1 MSSAN
6 TFMGVLLALT
16 CSLFFSAP
24 LQAQEANFSITVT
37 DAETKE
43 PLSGVTVY
51 ISECECGGITNPSGI
66 FLKRLERGNYEITLD
81 YLGYATQTLKVNLDG
96 NKSLV
101 AALEVTQEQLSEV
114 VLTAKKR
121 NQNVES
127 PQMGVFELSSRE
139 LAKMPAALGEFD
151 VLRSITMM
159 AGVNNAGD
167 ISNGVSIRGGS
178 LDQNLML
185 LESAPVFNPTHLF
198 GLFSVF
204 TPEVIS
210 GVDIYRANIP
220 AKYGGRIASVVDVKI
235 ENPYTD
241 SFKFEGGIGLISSRL
256 SLTTPIIK
264 DKLMLLAGGRVG
276 FSDLLFPLLVPRLKN
291 TRANFADSTI
301 KLLYLP
307 TENDQLTYTNFY
319 SKDFYQLDL
328 ISSIENIVSSANQ
341 YDFMTMNHTLKWL
354 HTFDN
359 NTNLTSKLVRSDYL
373 PKNLFPEVDSDNV
386 IEFESS
392 IQYLSAQIEY
402 FNNQTSKVDY
412 YLGAQLNRY
421 TIEPGKLDPGS
432 GNSINAVDLGQEI
445 GDEWSAYAS
454 LDFSLTPKLTLS
466 TGVRLTYFNLLG
478 PYTEALYDENFN
490 FDQNRTYAAGESV
503 VNYAYP
509 EPRLGLNLKLGE
521 YSSVKASYARMFQ
534 YIQNIYNTNTPLP
547 TSRWKIS
554 DRYVLPQQNDTYGI
568 GFYQDF
574 ESQGIAFSAET
585 YYRNTTNNL
594 TYKPGANF
602 FLSRNIETEVVQADG
617 RSYGIEVG
625 LNKSTGRFNGFL
637 NYTWARSLL
646 QTNEAAP
653 EDRINNNDWYASDF
667 DRPHTLNATIN
678 FEGDLYNKI
687 SFNFVGQSGRPY
699 TIANGVYKQ
708 QNVTIPIYLNRN
720 NARLPTYHRL
730 DFAWTIAYSKDPKRR
745 FKGDWV
751 FTIYNIYGRKN
762 PFNIYYAQR
771 NGTVDGSVF
780 LSSPLGAYELTALRG
795 TLVSLSYNFRFQ

>member
-1 MSSAN
+1 MRNSHRAW
-6 TFMGVLLALT
+6 FLWILLLGGLTLGYGQEYAL
-16 CSLFFSAP
+16 SVS
-24 LQAQEANFSITVT
+24 VT
-37 DAETKE
+37 DQETNE

-51 ISECECGGITNPSGI
+51 ITQCECGGITNPSGL
-66 FLKRLERGNYEITLD
+66 FVKRLASGTYDLTLD
-81 YLGYATQTLKVNLDG
+81 YLGYATQQVKVQISANQTV
-96 NKSLV
+96 KV
-101 AALEVTQEQLSEV
+101 AMEVVQEQLSEV

-235 ENPYTD
+235 TNPYTD
-241 SFKFEGGIGLISSRL
+241 RFKLEGGIGLISSRL
-256 SLTTPIIK
+256 SLTTPLIK

-291 TRANFADSTI
+291 TRANFSDHTI

-307 TENDQLTYTNFY
+307 SADDQITYTNFY

-341 YDFMTMNHTLKWL
+341 YDFSTMNHSMKWL

-359 NTNLTSKLVRSDYL
+359 NTNLTTKLVASDYQ

-386 IEFESS
+386 IRFESR
-392 IQYLSAQIEY
+392 IRYLSGQIEY

-412 YLGAQLNRY
+412 YVGGQFNRY
-421 TIEPGKLDPGS
+421 LIEPGSLDPGS
-432 GNSINAVDLGQEI
+432 GNSINPVLLGEET
-445 GDEWSAYAS
+445 GDEWSVYGSA
-454 LDFSLTPKLTLS
+454 DFALTPKLTLS
-466 TGVRLTYFNLLG
+466 SGFRLSQFNLVG
-478 PYTEALYDENFN
+478 PYEEALYDD
-490 FDQNRTYAAGESV
+490 DQNFVDTQNYQAGEKVIS
-503 VNYAYP
+503 YIYP
-509 EPRLGLNLKLGE
+509 EPRLGLNLKVGE
-521 YSSVKASYARMFQ
+521 RASLKASYARMYQ

-554 DRYVLPQQNDTYGI
+554 DRYVKPQQNDTYGF
-568 GFYQDF
+568 GFYKDF
-574 ESQGIAFSAET
+574 DDAGLELSAET
-585 YYRNTTNNL
+585 YYRNTSNNL

-602 FLSRNIETEVVQADG
+602 FLSRAIETEVVQADG
-617 RSYGIEVG
+617 RSYGLEFG
-625 LNKSTGRFNGFL
+625 LHKNTGRFNGFL

-646 QTNEAAP
+646 KTNEAAP
-653 EDRINNNDWYASDF
+653 EDRINNNLWYASDF
-667 DRPHTLNATIN
+667 DRPHTVNATLN

-687 SFNFVGQSGRPY
+687 SFNFVGQTGRPY

-730 DFAWTIAYSKDPKRR
+730 DFSWTIAYSKDPKRR

-751 FTIYNIYGRKN
+751 FTVYNIYGRKN

-771 NGTVDGSVF
+771 NGGVDGNVF

>member
-1 MSSAN
+1 MRNSLHAC
-6 TFMGVLLALT
+6 FLWILLLGGLTLGYGQEYAL
-16 CSLFFSAP
+16 SVS
-24 LQAQEANFSITVT
+24 VT
-37 DAETKE
+37 DQETNE

-51 ISECECGGITNPSGI
+51 ITQCECGGITNPSGL
-66 FLKRLERGNYEITLD
+66 FVKRLASGTYDLTLD
-81 YLGYATQTLKVNLDG
+81 YLGYATQQIKVQLSANQTV
-96 NKSLV
+96 K
-101 AALEVTQEQLSEV
+101 AAMEVVQEQLSEV

-235 ENPYTD
+235 TNPYTD
-241 SFKFEGGIGLISSRL
+241 RFKLEGGIGLISSRL
-256 SLTTPIIK
+256 SLTTPLIK

-291 TRANFADSTI
+291 TRANFSDHTI

-307 TENDQLTYTNFY
+307 SADDQITYTNFY

-341 YDFMTMNHTLKWL
+341 YDFSTMNHSMKWL

-359 NTNLTSKLVRSDYL
+359 NTNLTTKLVASDYQ

-386 IEFESS
+386 IRFESR
-392 IQYLSAQIEY
+392 IRYLSGQIEY

-412 YLGAQLNRY
+412 YVGGQFNRY
-421 TIEPGKLDPGS
+421 LIEPGSLDPGS
-432 GNSINAVDLGQEI
+432 GNSINPVRLGEET
-445 GDEWSAYAS
+445 GDEWSVYGSA
-454 LDFSLTPKLTLS
+454 DFALTPKLTLS
-466 TGVRLTYFNLLG
+466 SGFRVSQFNLVG
-478 PYTEALYDENFN
+478 PYEEALYDA
-490 FDQNRTYAAGESV
+490 DQNFVNTQNYQAGEKVIS
-503 VNYAYP
+503 YTYP
-509 EPRLGLNLKLGE
+509 EPRLGLNLKVGE
-521 YSSVKASYARMFQ
+521 RASLKASYARMYQ

-554 DRYVLPQQNDTYGI
+554 DRYVKPQQNDTYGF
-568 GFYQDF
+568 GFYKDF
-574 ESQGIAFSAET
+574 DDAGLELSAET
-585 YYRNTTNNL
+585 YYRNTSNNL

-602 FLSRNIETEVVQADG
+602 FLSRAIETEVVQADG
-617 RSYGIEVG
+617 RSYGLEFG
-625 LNKSTGRFNGFL
+625 LHKNTGRFNGFL

-646 QTNEAAP
+646 KTNEAAP
-653 EDRINNNDWYASDF
+653 EDRINNNLWYASDF
-667 DRPHTLNATIN
+667 DRPHTVNATLN

-687 SFNFVGQSGRPY
+687 SFNFVGQTGRPY

-730 DFAWTIAYSKDPKRR
+730 DFSWTIAYSKDPKRR

-751 FTIYNIYGRKN
+751 FTVYNIYGRKN

-771 NGTVDGSVF
+771 NGGVDGNVF

>member
-1 MSSAN
+1 MRNSHRAW
-6 TFMGVLLALT
+6 FLWILLLGGLTLGYGQEYAL
-16 CSLFFSAP
+16 SVS
-24 LQAQEANFSITVT
+24 VT
-37 DAETKE
+37 DQETNE

-51 ISECECGGITNPSGI
+51 ITQCECGGITNPSGL
-66 FLKRLERGNYEITLD
+66 FVKRLASGTYDLTLD
-81 YLGYATQTLKVNLDG
+81 YLGYATQQIKVQISANQTV
-96 NKSLV
+96 KV
-101 AALEVTQEQLSEV
+101 AMEVVQEQLSEV

-235 ENPYTD
+235 TNPYTD
-241 SFKFEGGIGLISSRL
+241 RFKLEGGIGLISSRL
-256 SLTTPIIK
+256 SLTTPLIK

-291 TRANFADSTI
+291 TRANFSDHTI

-307 TENDQLTYTNFY
+307 SADDQITYTNFY

-341 YDFMTMNHTLKWL
+341 YDFSTMNHSIKWL

-359 NTNLTSKLVRSDYL
+359 NTNLTTKLVASDYQ

-386 IEFESS
+386 IRFESR
-392 IQYLSAQIEY
+392 IRYLSGQIEY

-412 YLGAQLNRY
+412 YVGGQFNRY
-421 TIEPGKLDPGS
+421 LIEPGSLDPGS
-432 GNSINAVDLGQEI
+432 GNSINPVLLGEET
-445 GDEWSAYAS
+445 GDEWSVYGSA
-454 LDFSLTPKLTLS
+454 DFALTPKLTLS
-466 TGVRLTYFNLLG
+466 SGFRLSQFNLVG
-478 PYTEALYDENFN
+478 PYEEALYDA
-490 FDQNRTYAAGESV
+490 DQNFVDTQNYQAGEKVIS
-503 VNYAYP
+503 YTYP
-509 EPRLGLNLKLGE
+509 EPRLGLNLKVGE
-521 YSSVKASYARMFQ
+521 RASLKASYARMYQ

-554 DRYVLPQQNDTYGI
+554 DRYVKPQQNDTYGF
-568 GFYQDF
+568 GFYKDF
-574 ESQGIAFSAET
+574 DDAGLELSAET
-585 YYRNTTNNL
+585 YYRNTSNNL

-602 FLSRNIETEVVQADG
+602 FLSRAIETEVVQADG
-617 RSYGIEVG
+617 RSYGLEFG
-625 LNKSTGRFNGFL
+625 LHKNTGRFNGFL

-646 QTNEAAP
+646 KTNEAAP
-653 EDRINNNDWYASDF
+653 EDRINNNLWYASDF
-667 DRPHTLNATIN
+667 DRPHTVNATLN

-687 SFNFVGQSGRPY
+687 SFNFVGQTGRPY

-730 DFAWTIAYSKDPKRR
+730 DFSWTIAYSKDPKRR

-751 FTIYNIYGRKN
+751 FTVYNIYGRKN

-771 NGTVDGSVF
+771 NGGVDGNVF

>member
-1 MSSAN
+1 MRNSHRAW
-6 TFMGVLLALT
+6 FLWILLLGGLTLGYGQEYAL
-16 CSLFFSAP
+16 SVS
-24 LQAQEANFSITVT
+24 VT
-37 DAETKE
+37 DQETNE

-51 ISECECGGITNPSGI
+51 ITQCECGGITNPSGL
-66 FLKRLERGNYEITLD
+66 FVKRLASGTYDLTLD
-81 YLGYATQTLKVNLDG
+81 YLGYATQQVKVQISANQTV
-96 NKSLV
+96 KV
-101 AALEVTQEQLSEV
+101 AMEVVQEQLSEV

-235 ENPYTD
+235 TNPYTD
-241 SFKFEGGIGLISSRL
+241 RFKLEGGIGLISSRL
-256 SLTTPIIK
+256 SLTTPLIK

-291 TRANFADSTI
+291 TRANFSDHTI

-307 TENDQLTYTNFY
+307 SADDQITYTNFY

-341 YDFMTMNHTLKWL
+341 YDFSTMNHSMKWL

-359 NTNLTSKLVRSDYL
+359 NTNLTTKLVASDYQ

-386 IEFESS
+386 IRFESR
-392 IQYLSAQIEY
+392 IRYLSGQIEY

-412 YLGAQLNRY
+412 YVGGQFNRY
-421 TIEPGKLDPGS
+421 LIEPGSLDPGS
-432 GNSINAVDLGQEI
+432 GNSINPVLLGEET
-445 GDEWSAYAS
+445 GDEWSVYGSA
-454 LDFSLTPKLTLS
+454 DFALTPKLTLS
-466 TGVRLTYFNLLG
+466 SGFRVSQFNLVG
-478 PYTEALYDENFN
+478 PYEEALYDA
-490 FDQNRTYAAGESV
+490 DQNFVDTQNYQAGEKVISY
-503 VNYAYP
+503 NYP
-509 EPRLGLNLKLGE
+509 EPRLGLNLKVGE
-521 YSSVKASYARMFQ
+521 RASLKASYARMYQ

-554 DRYVLPQQNDTYGI
+554 DRYVKPQQNDTYGF
-568 GFYQDF
+568 GFYKDF
-574 ESQGIAFSAET
+574 DEAGLELSAET
-585 YYRNTTNNL
+585 YYRNTSNNL

-602 FLSRNIETEVVQADG
+602 FLSRAIETEVVQADG
-617 RSYGIEVG
+617 RSYGLEFG
-625 LNKSTGRFNGFL
+625 LHKNTGRFNGFL

-646 QTNEAAP
+646 KTNEAAP
-653 EDRINNNDWYASDF
+653 EDRINNNLWYASDF
-667 DRPHTLNATIN
+667 DRPHTVNATLN

-687 SFNFVGQSGRPY
+687 SFNFVGQTGRPY

-730 DFAWTIAYSKDPKRR
+730 DFSWTIAYSKDPKRR

-751 FTIYNIYGRKN
+751 FTVYNIYGRKN

-771 NGTVDGSVF
+771 NGGVDGNVF

>member
-1 MSSAN
+1 MKYSLHACFLWILLLGGLTSAY
-6 TFMGVLLALT
+6 GQEYAL
-16 CSLFFSAP
+16 SVS
-24 LQAQEANFSITVT
+24 VT
-37 DAETKE
+37 DQETNE

-51 ISECECGGITNPSGI
+51 ITQCECGGITNPSGL
-66 FLKRLERGNYEITLD
+66 FVKRLASGTYDLTLD
-81 YLGYATQTLKVNLDG
+81 YLGYATQQIKVQLSANQTV
-96 NKSLV
+96 K
-101 AALEVTQEQLSEV
+101 AAMEVVQEQLSEV

-235 ENPYTD
+235 TNPYTD
-241 SFKFEGGIGLISSRL
+241 RFKLEGGIGLISSRL
-256 SLTTPIIK
+256 SLTTPLIK

-291 TRANFADSTI
+291 TRANFSDHTI

-307 TENDQLTYTNFY
+307 SADDQITYTNFY

-341 YDFMTMNHTLKWL
+341 YDFSTMNHSMKWL
-354 HTFDN
+354 HTFEN
-359 NTNLTSKLVRSDYL
+359 NTNLTTKLVASDYQ
-373 PKNLFPEVDSDNV
+373 PKNLFPEVDRDNV
-386 IEFESS
+386 IRYESR
-392 IQYLSAQIEY
+392 IRYLSGQIEY
-402 FNNQTSKVDY
+402 FNNQTSKIDY
-412 YLGAQLNRY
+412 YVGGQINRY
-421 TIEPGKLDPGS
+421 LIEPGSLDPGS
-432 GNSINAVDLGQEI
+432 GNSINPVRLGEET
-445 GDEWSAYAS
+445 GDEWSVYGSA
-454 LDFSLTPKLTLS
+454 DFALTPKLTLS
-466 TGVRLTYFNLLG
+466 SGFRVSQFNLVG
-478 PYTEALYDENFN
+478 PYKEALYDADENF
-490 FDQNRTYAAGESV
+490 
-503 VNYAYP
+503 VNTLNYQAREKVISYTYP
-509 EPRLGLNLKLGE
+509 EPRIGLNLKVGE
-521 YSSVKASYARMFQ
+521 QASLKASYARMYQ

-554 DRYVLPQQNDTYGI
+554 DRYVKPQQNDTYGF
-568 GFYQDF
+568 GFYKDF
-574 ESQGIAFSAET
+574 DDAGLELSAET
-585 YYRNTTNNL
+585 YYRNTSNNL

-602 FLSRNIETEVVQADG
+602 FLSRAIETEVVQADG
-617 RSYGIEVG
+617 RSYGLEFG
-625 LNKSTGRFNGFL
+625 LHKKTGRFNGFL

-646 QTNEAAP
+646 KTNEAAP
-653 EDRINNNDWYASDF
+653 EDRINNNLWYASDF
-667 DRPHTLNATIN
+667 DRPHTVNATLN

-687 SFNFVGQSGRPY
+687 SFNFVGQTGRPY

-730 DFAWTIAYSKDPKRR
+730 DFSWTIAYSKDPKRR

-771 NGTVDGSVF
+771 NGGVDGNVF

>member
-1 MSSAN
+1 MRNSHRAW
-6 TFMGVLLALT
+6 FLWILLLGGLTLGYGQEYAL
-16 CSLFFSAP
+16 SVS
-24 LQAQEANFSITVT
+24 VT
-37 DAETKE
+37 DQETNE

-51 ISECECGGITNPSGI
+51 ITQCECGGITNPSGL
-66 FLKRLERGNYEITLD
+66 FVKRLASGTYDLTLD
-81 YLGYATQTLKVNLDG
+81 YLGYATQQVKVQISANQTV
-96 NKSLV
+96 KV
-101 AALEVTQEQLSEV
+101 AMEVVQEQLSEV

-235 ENPYTD
+235 TNPYTD
-241 SFKFEGGIGLISSRL
+241 RFKLEGGIGLISSRL
-256 SLTTPIIK
+256 SLTTPLIK

-291 TRANFADSTI
+291 TRANFSDHTI

-307 TENDQLTYTNFY
+307 SADDQITYTNFY

-341 YDFMTMNHTLKWL
+341 YDFSTMNHSMKWL

-359 NTNLTSKLVRSDYL
+359 NTNLTTKLVASDYQ

-386 IEFESS
+386 IRFESR
-392 IQYLSAQIEY
+392 IRYLSGQIEY

-412 YLGAQLNRY
+412 YVGGQFNRY
-421 TIEPGKLDPGS
+421 LIEPGSLDPGS
-432 GNSINAVDLGQEI
+432 GNSINPVLLGEET
-445 GDEWSAYAS
+445 GEEWSVYGSA
-454 LDFSLTPKLTLS
+454 DFALTPKLTLS
-466 TGVRLTYFNLLG
+466 SGFRVSQFNLVG
-478 PYTEALYDENFN
+478 PYEEALYDA
-490 FDQNRTYAAGESV
+490 DQNFVDTQNYQAGEKVISY
-503 VNYAYP
+503 NYP
-509 EPRLGLNLKLGE
+509 EPRLGLNLKVGE
-521 YSSVKASYARMFQ
+521 RASLKASYARMYQ

-554 DRYVLPQQNDTYGI
+554 DRYVKPQQNDTYGF
-568 GFYQDF
+568 GFYKDF
-574 ESQGIAFSAET
+574 DEAGLELSAET
-585 YYRNTTNNL
+585 YYRNTSNNL

-602 FLSRNIETEVVQADG
+602 FLSRAIETEVVQADG
-617 RSYGIEVG
+617 RSYGLEFG
-625 LNKSTGRFNGFL
+625 LHKNTGRFNGFL

-646 QTNEAAP
+646 KTNEAAP
-653 EDRINNNDWYASDF
+653 EDRINNNLWYASDF
-667 DRPHTLNATIN
+667 DRPHTVNATLN

-687 SFNFVGQSGRPY
+687 SFNFVGQTGRPY

-730 DFAWTIAYSKDPKRR
+730 DFSWTIAYSKDPKRR

-751 FTIYNIYGRKN
+751 FTVYNIYGRKN

-771 NGTVDGSVF
+771 NGGVDGNVF

>member
-1 MSSAN
+1 MN
-6 TFMGVLLALT
+6 RIQHLFLMCVLCFGVGTPVFGQDFAL
-16 CSLFFSAP
+16 SVSVF
-24 LQAQEANFSITVT
+24 

-51 ISECECGGITNPSGI
+51 ITECECGGITNPSGI
-66 FLKRLERGNYEITLD
+66 FVKRFDTGTYELKFD
-81 YLGYATQTLKVNLDG
+81 YLGYATQTLRVELKG
-96 NKSLV
+96 NESLKIGM
-101 AALEVTQEQLSEV
+101 EVTQEQLSEV

-235 ENPYTD
+235 NNPYTD
-241 SFKFEGGIGLISSRL
+241 SFQFEGGIGLISSRL

-291 TRANFADSTI
+291 TRANFSDHTI

-307 TENDQLTYTNFY
+307 SAEDQITYTNFY
-319 SKDFYQLDL
+319 SKDFYKLDL

-341 YDFMTMNHTLKWL
+341 YDFSTMNHTLKWL
-354 HTFDN
+354 HTFEN
-359 NTNLTSKLVRSDYL
+359 NTNLTTKLVSSDYQ

-386 IEFESS
+386 IRYESS
-392 IQYLSAQIEY
+392 IQYLSGQIEY
-402 FNNQTSKVDY
+402 LNNQTGEVDY
-412 YLGAQLNRY
+412 YLGAQFNRY
-421 TIEPGKLDPGS
+421 HIEPGKLDPGA
-432 GNSINAVDLGQEI
+432 GNSINPVNLGQEL
-445 GDEWSAYAS
+445 GDEWSVYGSADVS
-454 LDFSLTPKLTLS
+454 ISPKLTLS
-466 TGVRLTYFNLLG
+466 TGFRLSQFNLVG
-478 PYTEALYDENFN
+478 PYEEARYDA
-490 FDQNRTYAAGESV
+490 DQNYEGSIQYQSGERV
-503 VNYAYP
+503 VSYTYP
-509 EPRLGLNLKLGE
+509 EPRLGLNWMVGE
-521 YSSVKASYARMFQ
+521 RASFKASYARMYQ

-554 DRYVLPQQNDTYGI
+554 DRYVKPQQNDTYGF
-568 GFYQDF
+568 GFYKDF
-574 ESQGIAFSAET
+574 DRQGLELSAET

-594 TYKPGANF
+594 TYKPGADF
-602 FLSRNIETEVVQADG
+602 FLSRSIETEVVQADG
-617 RSYGIEVG
+617 RSYGFEFG
-625 LNKSTGRFNGFL
+625 LHKNSGRFNGFV

-646 QTNEAAP
+646 QTNEVNP
-653 EDRINNNDWYASDF
+653 EDRINNNAWYASDF
-667 DRPHTLNATIN
+667 DRPHTLNATLN

-687 SFNFVGQSGRPY
+687 SFNFVGQTGRPY

-730 DFAWTIAYSKDPKRR
+730 DFSWTIAYSKDPKRR

-771 NGTVDGSVF
+771 NGGVDGSVF

-795 TLVSLSYNFRFQ
+795 TLVSLSYNFRFK

>member
-1 MSSAN
+1 MRNSHRAW
-6 TFMGVLLALT
+6 FLWILLLGGLTLGYGQEYAL
-16 CSLFFSAP
+16 SVS
-24 LQAQEANFSITVT
+24 VT
-37 DAETKE
+37 DQETNE

-51 ISECECGGITNPSGI
+51 ITQCECGGITNPSGL
-66 FLKRLERGNYEITLD
+66 FVKRLASGTYDLTLD
-81 YLGYATQTLKVNLDG
+81 YLGYATQQVKVQISANQTV
-96 NKSLV
+96 KV
-101 AALEVTQEQLSEV
+101 AMEVVQEQLSEV

-235 ENPYTD
+235 TNPYTD
-241 SFKFEGGIGLISSRL
+241 RFKLEGGIGLISSRL
-256 SLTTPIIK
+256 SLTTPLIK

-291 TRANFADSTI
+291 TRANFSDHTI

-307 TENDQLTYTNFY
+307 SADDQITYTNFY

-341 YDFMTMNHTLKWL
+341 YDFSTMNHSMKWL

-359 NTNLTSKLVRSDYL
+359 NTNLTTKLVASDYQ

-386 IEFESS
+386 IRFESR
-392 IQYLSAQIEY
+392 IRYLSGQIEY

-412 YLGAQLNRY
+412 YVGGQFNRY
-421 TIEPGKLDPGS
+421 LIEPGSLDPGS
-432 GNSINAVDLGQEI
+432 GNSINPVLLGEET
-445 GDEWSAYAS
+445 GDEWSVYGSA
-454 LDFSLTPKLTLS
+454 DFALTPKLTLS
-466 TGVRLTYFNLLG
+466 SGFRVSQFNLVG
-478 PYTEALYDENFN
+478 PYEEALYDA
-490 FDQNRTYAAGESV
+490 DQNFVDTQNYQAGEKVISY
-503 VNYAYP
+503 NYP
-509 EPRLGLNLKLGE
+509 EPRLGLNLKVGE
-521 YSSVKASYARMFQ
+521 RASLKASYARMYQ

-554 DRYVLPQQNDTYGI
+554 DRYVKPQQNDTYGF
-568 GFYQDF
+568 GFYKDF
-574 ESQGIAFSAET
+574 DEAGLELSAET
-585 YYRNTTNNL
+585 YYRNTSNNL

-602 FLSRNIETEVVQADG
+602 FLSRAIETEVVQADG
-617 RSYGIEVG
+617 RSYGLEFG
-625 LNKSTGRFNGFL
+625 LHKNTGRFNGFL

-646 QTNEAAP
+646 KTNEAAP
-653 EDRINNNDWYASDF
+653 EDRINNNLWYASDF
-667 DRPHTLNATIN
+667 DRPHTVNATLN

-687 SFNFVGQSGRPY
+687 SFNFVGQTGRPY

-730 DFAWTIAYSKDPKRR
+730 DFSWTIAYSKDPKRR

-771 NGTVDGSVF
+771 NGGVDGNVF

>member
-1 MSSAN
+1 MRNSLHAC
-6 TFMGVLLALT
+6 FVWIFLLGGLTLGYGQEYAL
-16 CSLFFSAP
+16 SVS
-24 LQAQEANFSITVT
+24 VT
-37 DAETKE
+37 DQETNE

-51 ISECECGGITNPSGI
+51 ITQCECGGITNPSGL
-66 FLKRLERGNYEITLD
+66 FVKRLASGTYDLTLD
-81 YLGYATQTLKVNLDG
+81 YLGYATQQIKVQLSG
-96 NKSLV
+96 NQTIKV
-101 AALEVTQEQLSEV
+101 TMEVVQEQLSEV

-235 ENPYTD
+235 TNPYTD
-241 SFKFEGGIGLISSRL
+241 RFKLEGGIGLISSRL
-256 SLTTPIIK
+256 SLTTPLIK

-291 TRANFADSTI
+291 TRANFSDHTI

-307 TENDQLTYTNFY
+307 SADDQITYTNFY

-341 YDFMTMNHTLKWL
+341 YDFSTMNHSMKWL

-359 NTNLTSKLVRSDYL
+359 NTNLTTKLVASDYQ
-373 PKNLFPEVDSDNV
+373 PKNLFPEVESDNV
-386 IEFESS
+386 IRFESR
-392 IQYLSAQIEY
+392 IRYLSGQIEY

-412 YLGAQLNRY
+412 YLGGQFNRY
-421 TIEPGKLDPGS
+421 LIEPGSLDPGS
-432 GNSINAVDLGQEI
+432 GNSINPVRLGEET
-445 GDEWSAYAS
+445 GDEWSVYGSA
-454 LDFSLTPKLTLS
+454 DFALTPKLTLS
-466 TGVRLTYFNLLG
+466 SGFRLSQFNLVG
-478 PYTEALYDENFN
+478 PYEEALYDADENFV
-490 FDQNRTYAAGESV
+490 DTQNYQAGEKVIS
-503 VNYAYP
+503 YTYP
-509 EPRLGLNLKLGE
+509 EPRLGLNLKVGE
-521 YSSVKASYARMFQ
+521 RASLKASYARMYQ

-554 DRYVLPQQNDTYGI
+554 DRYVEPQQNDTYGF
-568 GFYQDF
+568 GFYKDF
-574 ESQGIAFSAET
+574 DDAGLELSAET
-585 YYRNTTNNL
+585 YYRNTSNNL

-602 FLSRNIETEVVQADG
+602 FLSRAIETEVVQADG
-617 RSYGIEVG
+617 RSYGLEFG
-625 LNKSTGRFNGFL
+625 LHKNTGRFNGFL

-646 QTNEAAP
+646 KTNEASP
-653 EDRINNNDWYASDF
+653 EDRINNNLWYASDF
-667 DRPHTLNATIN
+667 DRPHTVNATLN

-687 SFNFVGQSGRPY
+687 SFNFVGQTGRPY

-730 DFAWTIAYSKDPKRR
+730 DFSWTIAYSKDPKRR

-751 FTIYNIYGRKN
+751 FTVYNIYGRKN

-771 NGTVDGSVF
+771 NGGVDGNVF

>member
-1 MSSAN
+1 MRNSLHAC
-6 TFMGVLLALT
+6 FVWIFLLGGLTLGYGQEYAL
-16 CSLFFSAP
+16 SVS
-24 LQAQEANFSITVT
+24 VT
-37 DAETKE
+37 DQETNE

-51 ISECECGGITNPSGI
+51 ITQCECGGITNPSGL
-66 FLKRLERGNYEITLD
+66 FVKRLASGTYDLTLD
-81 YLGYATQTLKVNLDG
+81 YLGYATQQIKVQLSG
-96 NKSLV
+96 NQTIKV
-101 AALEVTQEQLSEV
+101 TMEVVQEQLSEV

-235 ENPYTD
+235 TNPYTD
-241 SFKFEGGIGLISSRL
+241 RFKLEGGIGLISSRL
-256 SLTTPIIK
+256 SLTTPLIK

-291 TRANFADSTI
+291 TRANFSDHTI

-307 TENDQLTYTNFY
+307 SADDQITYTNFY

-341 YDFMTMNHTLKWL
+341 YDFSTMNHSMKWL

-359 NTNLTSKLVRSDYL
+359 NTNLTTKLVASDYQ
-373 PKNLFPEVDSDNV
+373 PKNLFPEVESDNV
-386 IEFESS
+386 IRFESR
-392 IQYLSAQIEY
+392 IRYLSGQIEY

-412 YLGAQLNRY
+412 YLGGQFNRY
-421 TIEPGKLDPGS
+421 LIEPGSLDPGS
-432 GNSINAVDLGQEI
+432 GNSINPVRLGEET
-445 GDEWSAYAS
+445 GDEWSVYGSA
-454 LDFSLTPKLTLS
+454 DFALTPKLTLS
-466 TGVRLTYFNLLG
+466 SGFRLSQFNLVG
-478 PYTEALYDENFN
+478 PYEEALYDADENFV
-490 FDQNRTYAAGESV
+490 DTQNYQAGEKVIS
-503 VNYAYP
+503 YTYP
-509 EPRLGLNLKLGE
+509 EPRLGLNLKVGE
-521 YSSVKASYARMFQ
+521 RASLKASYARMYQ

-554 DRYVLPQQNDTYGI
+554 DRYVKPQQNDTYGF
-568 GFYQDF
+568 GFYKDF
-574 ESQGIAFSAET
+574 DDAGLELSAET
-585 YYRNTTNNL
+585 YYRNTSNNL

-602 FLSRNIETEVVQADG
+602 FLSRAIETEVVQADG
-617 RSYGIEVG
+617 RSYGLEFG
-625 LNKSTGRFNGFL
+625 LHKNTGRFNGFL

-646 QTNEAAP
+646 KTNEAAP
-653 EDRINNNDWYASDF
+653 EDRINNNLWYASDF
-667 DRPHTLNATIN
+667 DRPHTVNATLN

-687 SFNFVGQSGRPY
+687 SFNFVGQTGRPY

-730 DFAWTIAYSKDPKRR
+730 DFSWTIAYSKDPKRR

-751 FTIYNIYGRKN
+751 FTVYNIYGRKN

-771 NGTVDGSVF
+771 NGGVDGNVF

>member
-1 MSSAN
+1 MRNSHRAW
-6 TFMGVLLALT
+6 FLWILLLGGLTLGYGQEYAL
-16 CSLFFSAP
+16 SVS
-24 LQAQEANFSITVT
+24 VT
-37 DAETKE
+37 DQETNE

-51 ISECECGGITNPSGI
+51 ITQCECGGITNPSGL
-66 FLKRLERGNYEITLD
+66 FVKRLASGTYDLTLD
-81 YLGYATQTLKVNLDG
+81 YLGYATQQVKVQISANQTV
-96 NKSLV
+96 KV
-101 AALEVTQEQLSEV
+101 AMEVVQEQLSEV

-235 ENPYTD
+235 TNPYTD
-241 SFKFEGGIGLISSRL
+241 RFKLEGGIGLISSRL
-256 SLTTPIIK
+256 SLTTPLIK

-291 TRANFADSTI
+291 TRANFSDHTI

-307 TENDQLTYTNFY
+307 SADDQITYTNFY

-341 YDFMTMNHTLKWL
+341 YDFSTMNHSTKWL

-359 NTNLTSKLVRSDYL
+359 NTNLTTKLVASDYQ

-386 IEFESS
+386 IRFESR
-392 IQYLSAQIEY
+392 IRYLSGQIEY

-412 YLGAQLNRY
+412 YVGGQFNRY
-421 TIEPGKLDPGS
+421 LIEPGSLDPGS
-432 GNSINAVDLGQEI
+432 GNSINPVLLGEET
-445 GDEWSAYAS
+445 GDEWSVYGSA
-454 LDFSLTPKLTLS
+454 DFALTPKLTLS
-466 TGVRLTYFNLLG
+466 SGFRVSQFNLVG
-478 PYTEALYDENFN
+478 PYEEALYDA
-490 FDQNRTYAAGESV
+490 DQNFVDTQNYQAGEKVISY
-503 VNYAYP
+503 NYP
-509 EPRLGLNLKLGE
+509 EPRLGLNLKVGE
-521 YSSVKASYARMFQ
+521 RASLKASYARMYQ

-554 DRYVLPQQNDTYGI
+554 DRYVKPQQNDTYGF
-568 GFYQDF
+568 GFYKDF
-574 ESQGIAFSAET
+574 DEAGLELSAET
-585 YYRNTTNNL
+585 YYRNTSNNL

-602 FLSRNIETEVVQADG
+602 FLSRAIETEVVQADG
-617 RSYGIEVG
+617 RSYGLEFG
-625 LNKSTGRFNGFL
+625 LHKNTGRFNGFL

-646 QTNEAAP
+646 KTNEAAP
-653 EDRINNNDWYASDF
+653 EDRINNNLWYASDF
-667 DRPHTLNATIN
+667 DRPHTVNATLN

-687 SFNFVGQSGRPY
+687 SFNFVGQTGRPY

-730 DFAWTIAYSKDPKRR
+730 DFSWTIAYSKDPKRR

-751 FTIYNIYGRKN
+751 FTVYNIYGRKN

-771 NGTVDGSVF
+771 NGGVDGNVF

>member
-1 MSSAN
+1 MRNSLHAC
-6 TFMGVLLALT
+6 FLWILLLGGLTLAYGQEYAL
-16 CSLFFSAP
+16 SVS
-24 LQAQEANFSITVT
+24 VT
-37 DAETKE
+37 DQETNE

-51 ISECECGGITNPSGI
+51 ITQCECGGITNPSGL
-66 FLKRLERGNYEITLD
+66 FVKRLASGTYDLTLD
-81 YLGYATQTLKVNLDG
+81 YLGYATQQVKVQISANQTV
-96 NKSLV
+96 KV
-101 AALEVTQEQLSEV
+101 VMEVVQEQLSEV

-235 ENPYTD
+235 TNPYTD
-241 SFKFEGGIGLISSRL
+241 RFKLEGGIGLISSRL
-256 SLTTPIIK
+256 SLTTPLIK

-291 TRANFADSTI
+291 TRANFSDHTI

-307 TENDQLTYTNFY
+307 SADDQITYTNFY

-341 YDFMTMNHTLKWL
+341 YDFSTMNHSMKWL

-359 NTNLTSKLVRSDYL
+359 NTNLTTKLVASDYQ

-386 IEFESS
+386 IRFESR
-392 IQYLSAQIEY
+392 IRYLSGQIEY

-412 YLGAQLNRY
+412 YVGGQFNRY
-421 TIEPGKLDPGS
+421 LIEPGSLDPGS
-432 GNSINAVDLGQEI
+432 GNSINPVLLGEET
-445 GDEWSAYAS
+445 GDEWSVYGSA
-454 LDFSLTPKLTLS
+454 DFALTPKLTLS
-466 TGVRLTYFNLLG
+466 SGFRVSQFNLVG
-478 PYTEALYDENFN
+478 PYEEALYDA
-490 FDQNRTYAAGESV
+490 DQNFVDTQNYQAGEKVISY
-503 VNYAYP
+503 NYP
-509 EPRLGLNLKLGE
+509 EPRLGLNLKVGE
-521 YSSVKASYARMFQ
+521 RASLKASYARMYQ

-554 DRYVLPQQNDTYGI
+554 DRYVKPQQNDTYGF
-568 GFYQDF
+568 GFYKDF
-574 ESQGIAFSAET
+574 DEAGLELSAET
-585 YYRNTTNNL
+585 YYRNTSNNL

-602 FLSRNIETEVVQADG
+602 FLSRAIETEVVQADG
-617 RSYGIEVG
+617 RSYGLEFG
-625 LNKSTGRFNGFL
+625 LHKNTGRFNGFL

-646 QTNEAAP
+646 KTNEAAP
-653 EDRINNNDWYASDF
+653 EDRINNNLWYASDF
-667 DRPHTLNATIN
+667 DRPHTVNATLN

-687 SFNFVGQSGRPY
+687 SFNFVGQTGRPY

-730 DFAWTIAYSKDPKRR
+730 DFSWTIAYSKDPKRR

-751 FTIYNIYGRKN
+751 FTVYNIYGRKN

-771 NGTVDGSVF
+771 NGGVDGNVF

>member
-1 MSSAN
+1 MINSHRAW
-6 TFMGVLLALT
+6 FLWILLLGGLTLGYGQEYAL
-16 CSLFFSAP
+16 SVS
-24 LQAQEANFSITVT
+24 VT
-37 DAETKE
+37 DQETNE

-51 ISECECGGITNPSGI
+51 ITQCECGGITNPSGL
-66 FLKRLERGNYEITLD
+66 FVKRLASGTYDLTLD
-81 YLGYATQTLKVNLDG
+81 YLGYATQQVKVQISANQTV
-96 NKSLV
+96 KV
-101 AALEVTQEQLSEV
+101 AMEVVQEQLSEV

-235 ENPYTD
+235 TNPYTD
-241 SFKFEGGIGLISSRL
+241 RFKLEGGIGLISSRL
-256 SLTTPIIK
+256 SLTTPLIK

-291 TRANFADSTI
+291 TRANFSDHTI

-307 TENDQLTYTNFY
+307 SADDQITYTNFY

-341 YDFMTMNHTLKWL
+341 YDFSTMNHSMKWL

-359 NTNLTSKLVRSDYL
+359 NTNLTTKLVASDYQ

-386 IEFESS
+386 IRFESR
-392 IQYLSAQIEY
+392 IRYLSGQIEY

-412 YLGAQLNRY
+412 YVGGQFNRY
-421 TIEPGKLDPGS
+421 LIEPGSLDPGS
-432 GNSINAVDLGQEI
+432 GNSINPVLLGEET
-445 GDEWSAYAS
+445 GDEWSVYGSA
-454 LDFSLTPKLTLS
+454 DFALTPKLTLS
-466 TGVRLTYFNLLG
+466 SGFRLSQFNLVG
-478 PYTEALYDENFN
+478 PYEEALYDD
-490 FDQNRTYAAGESV
+490 DQNFVDTQNYQAGEKVISY
-503 VNYAYP
+503 NYP
-509 EPRLGLNLKLGE
+509 EPRLGLNLKVGE
-521 YSSVKASYARMFQ
+521 RASLKASYARMYQ

-554 DRYVLPQQNDTYGI
+554 DRYVKPQQNDTYGF
-568 GFYQDF
+568 GFYKDF
-574 ESQGIAFSAET
+574 DEAGLELSAET
-585 YYRNTTNNL
+585 YYRNTSNNL

-602 FLSRNIETEVVQADG
+602 FLSRAIETEVVQADG
-617 RSYGIEVG
+617 RSYGLEFG
-625 LNKSTGRFNGFL
+625 LHKNTGRFNGFL

-646 QTNEAAP
+646 KTNEAAP
-653 EDRINNNDWYASDF
+653 EDRINNNLWYASDF
-667 DRPHTLNATIN
+667 DRPHTVNATLN

-687 SFNFVGQSGRPY
+687 SFNFVGQTGRPY

-730 DFAWTIAYSKDPKRR
+730 DFSWTIAYSKDPKRR

-751 FTIYNIYGRKN
+751 FTVYNIYGRKN

-771 NGTVDGSVF
+771 NGGVDGNVF

>member
-1 MSSAN
+1 MRNSHRAW
-6 TFMGVLLALT
+6 FLWILLLGGLTLGYGQEYAL
-16 CSLFFSAP
+16 SVS
-24 LQAQEANFSITVT
+24 VT
-37 DAETKE
+37 DQETNE

-51 ISECECGGITNPSGI
+51 ITQCECGGITNPSGL
-66 FLKRLERGNYEITLD
+66 FVKRLASGTYDLTLD
-81 YLGYATQTLKVNLDG
+81 YLGYATQQVKVQISANQTV
-96 NKSLV
+96 KV
-101 AALEVTQEQLSEV
+101 AMEVVQEQLSEV

-235 ENPYTD
+235 TNPYTD
-241 SFKFEGGIGLISSRL
+241 RFKLEGGIGLISSRL
-256 SLTTPIIK
+256 SLTTPLIK

-291 TRANFADSTI
+291 TRANFSDHTI

-307 TENDQLTYTNFY
+307 SADDQITYTNFY

-341 YDFMTMNHTLKWL
+341 YDFSTMNHSMKWL

-359 NTNLTSKLVRSDYL
+359 NTNLTTKLVASDYQ

-386 IEFESS
+386 IRFESR
-392 IQYLSAQIEY
+392 IRYLSGQIEY

-412 YLGAQLNRY
+412 YVGGQFNRY
-421 TIEPGKLDPGS
+421 LIEPGSLDPGS
-432 GNSINAVDLGQEI
+432 GNSINPVLLVEET
-445 GDEWSAYAS
+445 GDEWSVYGSA
-454 LDFSLTPKLTLS
+454 DFALTPKLTLS
-466 TGVRLTYFNLLG
+466 SGFRVSQFNLVG
-478 PYTEALYDENFN
+478 PYEEALYDA
-490 FDQNRTYAAGESV
+490 DQNFVDTQNYQAGEKVISY
-503 VNYAYP
+503 NYP
-509 EPRLGLNLKLGE
+509 EPRLGLNLKVGE
-521 YSSVKASYARMFQ
+521 RASLKASYARMYQ

-554 DRYVLPQQNDTYGI
+554 DRYVKPQQNDTYGF
-568 GFYQDF
+568 GFYKDF
-574 ESQGIAFSAET
+574 DEAGLELSAET
-585 YYRNTTNNL
+585 YYRNTSNNL

-602 FLSRNIETEVVQADG
+602 FLSRAIETEVVQADG
-617 RSYGIEVG
+617 RSYGLEFG
-625 LNKSTGRFNGFL
+625 LHKNTGRFNGFL

-646 QTNEAAP
+646 KTNEAAP
-653 EDRINNNDWYASDF
+653 EDRINNNLWYASDF
-667 DRPHTLNATIN
+667 DRPHTVNATLN

-687 SFNFVGQSGRPY
+687 SFNFVGQTGRPY

-730 DFAWTIAYSKDPKRR
+730 DFSWTIAYSKDPKRR

-751 FTIYNIYGRKN
+751 FTVYNIYGRKN

-771 NGTVDGSVF
+771 NGGVDGNVF

>member
-1 MSSAN
+1 MRNSHRAW
-6 TFMGVLLALT
+6 FLWILLLGGLTLGYGQEYAL
-16 CSLFFSAP
+16 SVS
-24 LQAQEANFSITVT
+24 VT
-37 DAETKE
+37 DQETNE

-51 ISECECGGITNPSGI
+51 ITQCECGGITNPSGL
-66 FLKRLERGNYEITLD
+66 FVKRLASGTYDLTLD
-81 YLGYATQTLKVNLDG
+81 YLGYATQQIKVQISANQTV
-96 NKSLV
+96 KV
-101 AALEVTQEQLSEV
+101 AMEVVQEQLSEV

-235 ENPYTD
+235 TNPYTD
-241 SFKFEGGIGLISSRL
+241 RFKLEGGIGLISSRL
-256 SLTTPIIK
+256 SLTTPLIK

-291 TRANFADSTI
+291 TRANFSDHTI

-307 TENDQLTYTNFY
+307 SADDQITYTNFY

-341 YDFMTMNHTLKWL
+341 YDFSTMNHSMKWL

-359 NTNLTSKLVRSDYL
+359 NTNLTTKLVASDYQ

-386 IEFESS
+386 IRFESR
-392 IQYLSAQIEY
+392 IRYLSGQIEY

-412 YLGAQLNRY
+412 YVGGQFNRY
-421 TIEPGKLDPGS
+421 LIEPGSLDPGS
-432 GNSINAVDLGQEI
+432 GNSINPVLLGEET
-445 GDEWSAYAS
+445 GDEWSVYGSA
-454 LDFSLTPKLTLS
+454 DFALTPKLTLS
-466 TGVRLTYFNLLG
+466 SGFRVSQFNLVG
-478 PYTEALYDENFN
+478 PYEEALYDA
-490 FDQNRTYAAGESV
+490 DQNFVDTQNYQAGEKVISY
-503 VNYAYP
+503 NYP
-509 EPRLGLNLKLGE
+509 EPRLGLNLKVGE
-521 YSSVKASYARMFQ
+521 RASLKASYARMYQ

-554 DRYVLPQQNDTYGI
+554 DRYVKPQQNDTYGF
-568 GFYQDF
+568 GFYKDF
-574 ESQGIAFSAET
+574 DEAGLELSAET
-585 YYRNTTNNL
+585 YYRNTSNNL

-602 FLSRNIETEVVQADG
+602 FLSRAIETEVVQADG
-617 RSYGIEVG
+617 RSYGLEFG
-625 LNKSTGRFNGFL
+625 LHKNTGRFNGFL

-646 QTNEAAP
+646 KTNEAAP
-653 EDRINNNDWYASDF
+653 EDRINNNLWYASDF
-667 DRPHTLNATIN
+667 DRPHTVNATLN

-687 SFNFVGQSGRPY
+687 SFNFVGQTGRPY

-730 DFAWTIAYSKDPKRR
+730 DFSWTIAYSKDPKRR

-751 FTIYNIYGRKN
+751 FTVYNIYGRKN

-771 NGTVDGSVF
+771 NGGVDGNVF

>member
-1 MSSAN
+1 M
-6 TFMGVLLALT
+6 
-16 CSLFFSAP
+16 
-24 LQAQEANFSITVT
+24 
-37 DAETKE
+37 
-43 PLSGVTVY
+43 
-51 ISECECGGITNPSGI
+51 
-66 FLKRLERGNYEITLD
+66 
-81 YLGYATQTLKVNLDG
+81 
-96 NKSLV
+96 
-101 AALEVTQEQLSEV
+101 
-114 VLTAKKR
+114 
-121 NQNVES
+121 
-127 PQMGVFELSSRE
+127 
-139 LAKMPAALGEFD
+139 
-151 VLRSITMM
+151 
-159 AGVNNAGD
+159 
-167 ISNGVSIRGGS
+167 
-178 LDQNLML
+178 
-185 LESAPVFNPTHLF
+185 
-198 GLFSVF
+198 
-204 TPEVIS
+204 
-210 GVDIYRANIP
+210 
-220 AKYGGRIASVVDVKI
+220 
-235 ENPYTD
+235 
-241 SFKFEGGIGLISSRL
+241 
-256 SLTTPIIK
+256 
-264 DKLMLLAGGRVG
+264 
-276 FSDLLFPLLVPRLKN
+276 
-291 TRANFADSTI
+291 
-301 KLLYLP
+301 
-307 TENDQLTYTNFY
+307 
-319 SKDFYQLDL
+319 
-328 ISSIENIVSSANQ
+328 
-341 YDFMTMNHTLKWL
+341 
-354 HTFDN
+354 
-359 NTNLTSKLVRSDYL
+359 
-373 PKNLFPEVDSDNV
+373 

-521 YSSVKASYARMFQ
+521 YSSLKASYARMFQ

-574 ESQGIAFSAET
+574 EPQGIAFSAET

-617 RSYGIEVG
+617 RSYGIEIG

-667 DRPHTLNATIN
+667 DRPHTLNATLN

-751 FTIYNIYGRKN
+751 FTVYNIYGRKN

-780 LSSPLGAYELTALRG
+780 LGSPLGAYELTALRG

>member
-1 MSSAN
+1 MRNSHRAW
-6 TFMGVLLALT
+6 FLWILLLGGLTLGYGQEYAL
-16 CSLFFSAP
+16 SVS
-24 LQAQEANFSITVT
+24 VT
-37 DAETKE
+37 DQETNE

-51 ISECECGGITNPSGI
+51 ITQCECGGITNPSGL
-66 FLKRLERGNYEITLD
+66 FVKRLASGTYDLTRD
-81 YLGYATQTLKVNLDG
+81 YLGYATQQVKVQISANQTV
-96 NKSLV
+96 KV
-101 AALEVTQEQLSEV
+101 AMEVVQEQLSEV

-235 ENPYTD
+235 TNPYTD
-241 SFKFEGGIGLISSRL
+241 RFKLEGGIGLISSRL
-256 SLTTPIIK
+256 SLTTPLIK

-291 TRANFADSTI
+291 TRANFSDHTI

-307 TENDQLTYTNFY
+307 SADDQITYTNFY

-341 YDFMTMNHTLKWL
+341 YDFSTMNHSTKWL

-359 NTNLTSKLVRSDYL
+359 NTNLTTKLVASDYQ

-386 IEFESS
+386 IRFESR
-392 IQYLSAQIEY
+392 IRYLSGQIEY

-412 YLGAQLNRY
+412 YVGGQFNRY
-421 TIEPGKLDPGS
+421 LIEPGSLDPGS
-432 GNSINAVDLGQEI
+432 GNSINPVLLGEET
-445 GDEWSAYAS
+445 GDEWSVYGSA
-454 LDFSLTPKLTLS
+454 DFALTPKLTLS
-466 TGVRLTYFNLLG
+466 SGFRVSQFNLVG
-478 PYTEALYDENFN
+478 PYEEALYDA
-490 FDQNRTYAAGESV
+490 DQNFVDTQNYQAGEKVISY
-503 VNYAYP
+503 NYP
-509 EPRLGLNLKLGE
+509 EPRLGLNLKVGE
-521 YSSVKASYARMFQ
+521 RASLKASYARMYQ

-554 DRYVLPQQNDTYGI
+554 DRYVKPQQNDTYGF
-568 GFYQDF
+568 GFYKDF
-574 ESQGIAFSAET
+574 DEAGLELSAET
-585 YYRNTTNNL
+585 YYRNTSNNL

-602 FLSRNIETEVVQADG
+602 FLSRAIETEVVQADG
-617 RSYGIEVG
+617 RSYGLEFG
-625 LNKSTGRFNGFL
+625 LHKNTGRFNGFL

-646 QTNEAAP
+646 KTNEAAP
-653 EDRINNNDWYASDF
+653 EDRINNNLWYASDF
-667 DRPHTLNATIN
+667 DRPHTVNATLN

-687 SFNFVGQSGRPY
+687 SFNFVGQTGRPY

-730 DFAWTIAYSKDPKRR
+730 DFSWTIAYSKDPKRR

-751 FTIYNIYGRKN
+751 FTVYNIYGRKN

-771 NGTVDGSVF
+771 NGGVDGNVF

>member
-1 MSSAN
+1 MRNSHRAW
-6 TFMGVLLALT
+6 FLWILLLGGLTLGYGQEYAL
-16 CSLFFSAP
+16 SVS
-24 LQAQEANFSITVT
+24 VT
-37 DAETKE
+37 DQETNE

-51 ISECECGGITNPSGI
+51 ITQCECGGITNPSGL
-66 FLKRLERGNYEITLD
+66 FVKRLASGTYDLTLD
-81 YLGYATQTLKVNLDG
+81 YLGYATQQVKVQISANQTV
-96 NKSLV
+96 KV
-101 AALEVTQEQLSEV
+101 AMEVVQEQLSEV

-235 ENPYTD
+235 TNPYTD
-241 SFKFEGGIGLISSRL
+241 RFKLEGGIGLISSRL
-256 SLTTPIIK
+256 SLTTPLIK

-291 TRANFADSTI
+291 TRANFSDHTI

-307 TENDQLTYTNFY
+307 SADDQITYTNFY

-341 YDFMTMNHTLKWL
+341 YDFSTMNHSMKWL

-359 NTNLTSKLVRSDYL
+359 NTNLTTKLVASDYQ

-386 IEFESS
+386 IRFESR
-392 IQYLSAQIEY
+392 IRYLSGQIEY

-412 YLGAQLNRY
+412 YVGGQFNRY
-421 TIEPGKLDPGS
+421 LIEPGSLDPGS
-432 GNSINAVDLGQEI
+432 GNSINPVLLGEET
-445 GDEWSAYAS
+445 GDEWSVYGSA
-454 LDFSLTPKLTLS
+454 DFALTPKLTLS
-466 TGVRLTYFNLLG
+466 SGFRLSQFNLVG
-478 PYTEALYDENFN
+478 PYEEALYDD
-490 FDQNRTYAAGESV
+490 DQNFVDTQNYQAGEKVIS
-503 VNYAYP
+503 YIYP
-509 EPRLGLNLKLGE
+509 EPRLGLNLKVGE
-521 YSSVKASYARMFQ
+521 RASLKTSYARMYQ

-554 DRYVLPQQNDTYGI
+554 DRYVKPQQNDTYGF
-568 GFYQDF
+568 GFYKDF
-574 ESQGIAFSAET
+574 DDAGLELSAET
-585 YYRNTTNNL
+585 YYRNTSNNL

-602 FLSRNIETEVVQADG
+602 FLSRAIETEVVQADG
-617 RSYGIEVG
+617 RSYGIEFG
-625 LNKSTGRFNGFL
+625 LHKNTGRFNGFL

-646 QTNEAAP
+646 KTNEAAP
-653 EDRINNNDWYASDF
+653 EDRINNNLWYASDF
-667 DRPHTLNATIN
+667 DRPHTVNATLN

-687 SFNFVGQSGRPY
+687 SFNFVGQTGRPY

-730 DFAWTIAYSKDPKRR
+730 DFSWTIAYSKDPKRR

-751 FTIYNIYGRKN
+751 FTVYNIYGRKN

-771 NGTVDGSVF
+771 NGGVDGNVF